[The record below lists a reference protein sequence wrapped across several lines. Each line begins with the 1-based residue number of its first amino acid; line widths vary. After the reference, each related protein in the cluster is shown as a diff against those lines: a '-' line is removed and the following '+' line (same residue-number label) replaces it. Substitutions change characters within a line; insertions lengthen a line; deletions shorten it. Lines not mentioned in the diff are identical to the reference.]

1 MTDPIRGRIAKV
13 LNVREAAINIGSK
26 QGVRLGMIF
35 VVVDDKHRDITDPE
49 TNQILGSIE
58 RPKARLK
65 VNHVQEN
72 LCVAST
78 LKKKRVNTGS
88 SGTLYDALIP
98 KKWIAE
104 YEILMR
110 SDMDLEDFDEEK
122 VYVKVGDPVVC
133 VFENSEEKPDQAATL
148 SN

>member
-1 MTDPIRGRIAKV
+1 MTDPIRGRIAKI

-35 VVVDDKHRDITDPE
+35 DVVDDKHRDITDPE
-49 TNQILGSIE
+49 TNQVLGSIE
-58 RPKARLK
+58 RSKTRLK
-65 VNHVQEN
+65 VTHVQEN

-78 LKKKRVNTGS
+78 LKKRRVNIGRP
-88 SGTLYDALIP
+88 GTLYDALMP

-110 SDMDLEDFDEEK
+110 SDMNLEDDERG
-122 VYVKVGDPVVC
+122 YVNVGDPVVLIC
-133 VFENSEEKPDQAATL
+133 ENLEETSGQAAAL